1 MEEHRGGNTKD
12 QIGSSGMAW
21 GQSRPASDGK
31 SCQPSRE
38 PPLCPET
45 DVTQLGVREDI
56 PSSHCSKPGCGPLP
70 VGPRHISTPPKGS
83 SAGRTSPLP
92 WDTQGVREK
101 GSLGPCPPP
110 WGRGLESRGYLLLP
124 DKELGPW
131 RPPNPS
137 RNKVLQSAGVPE
149 TVAHS
154 HSPWVAQAS
163 PSWGSALGPLFP

>member
-1 MEEHRGGNTKD
+1 MKCHGRSYPGLAEMEEHRGGNTKD

-101 GSLGPCPPP
+101 REPGPLPASMGEGTGEPGLPPP
-110 WGRGLESRGYLLLP
+110 PRQGAGALETSKPL
-124 DKELGPW
+124 KE
-131 RPPNPS
+131 
-137 RNKVLQSAGVPE
+137 
-149 TVAHS
+149 
-154 HSPWVAQAS
+154 
-163 PSWGSALGPLFP
+163 